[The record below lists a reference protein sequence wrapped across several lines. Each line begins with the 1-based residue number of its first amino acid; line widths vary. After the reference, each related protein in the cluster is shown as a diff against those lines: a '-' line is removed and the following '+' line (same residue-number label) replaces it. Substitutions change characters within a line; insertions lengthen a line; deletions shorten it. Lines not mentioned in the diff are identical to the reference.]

1 MIYIAFFTSMDLRC
15 TFAIVSSY
23 KHDSVVPDESSKVN
37 KKLQVEQM
45 FDSIAPKYDFLNRFM
60 SLGIDILWR
69 KKVIKRLRN
78 AKKGQFLDV
87 ATGTADLAIMLASL
101 SPSKVIGIDISQLM
115 LNVGD
120 EKIVKNNLQNIITLQ
135 KADSEALPF
144 ADNTFDAATVAF
156 GARNFEN
163 LDKGLSEMHR
173 VLVPGS
179 TIIIL
184 EFSKVKVF
192 PLKQLFAFYFR
203 YITPTI
209 GKIFS
214 KSSTAYSYLPESVSA
229 FPEGDEMC
237 SILHNIG
244 FKNSTCTPLSF
255 GIASIYQATK

>member
-1 MIYIAFFTSMDLRC
+1 MT
-15 TFAIVSSY
+15 TY
-23 KHDSVVPDESSKVN
+23 KHDSIVPNEGSKVN

-45 FDSIAPKYDFLNRFM
+45 FDNIAPKYDFLNRMM
-60 SLGIDILWR
+60 SLGIDIQWR
-69 KKVIKRLRN
+69 KKVIKRLQAAR
-78 AKKGQFLDV
+78 KGQFLDV

-101 SPSKVIGIDISQLM
+101 QPKKVIGIDISQQM
-115 LNVGD
+115 LNKGD
-120 EKIVKNNLQNIITLQ
+120 EKIIEANVQDIVSLQ
-135 KADSEALPF
+135 KADSENLPF
-144 ADNTFDAATVAF
+144 ADNTFDAATVSF

-163 LDKGLSEMHR
+163 LDKGLGEMYR
-173 VLVPGS
+173 VLSPGG
-179 TIIIL
+179 ILIIL

-214 KSSTAYSYLPESVSA
+214 KNNTAYSYLPESVAA
-229 FPEGDEMC
+229 FPEGEEMC
-237 SILHNIG
+237 SILHKIG

>member
-1 MIYIAFFTSMDLRC
+1 VT
-15 TFAIVSSY
+15 TY
-23 KHDSVVPDESSKVN
+23 KHDSIVPNEGSKVN

-45 FDSIAPKYDFLNRFM
+45 FDNIAPKYDFLNRLM
-60 SLGIDILWR
+60 SLGIDIQWR
-69 KKVIKRLRN
+69 KKVIKRLQAAR
-78 AKKGQFLDV
+78 KGQFLDV

-101 SPSKVIGIDISQLM
+101 QPKKVIGIDISQQM
-115 LNVGD
+115 LNKGD
-120 EKIVKNNLQNIITLQ
+120 EKIIEANVQDIVSLQ
-135 KADSEALPF
+135 KADSENLPF
-144 ADNTFDAATVAF
+144 ADNTFDAATVSF

-163 LDKGLSEMHR
+163 LDKGLGEMYR
-173 VLVPGS
+173 VLSPGG
-179 TIIIL
+179 ILIIL

-214 KSSTAYSYLPESVSA
+214 KNNTAYSYLPESVAA
-229 FPEGDEMC
+229 FPEGEEMC
-237 SILHNIG
+237 SILHKIG

>member
-1 MIYIAFFTSMDLRC
+1 MT
-15 TFAIVSSY
+15 TY
-23 KHDSVVPDESSKVN
+23 KHDSIVPNEGSKVN

-45 FDSIAPKYDFLNRFM
+45 FDNIAPKYDFLNRLM
-60 SLGIDILWR
+60 SLGIDIQWR
-69 KKVIKRLRN
+69 KKVIKRLQAAR
-78 AKKGQFLDV
+78 KGQFLDV

-101 SPSKVIGIDISQLM
+101 QPKKVIGIDISQQM
-115 LNVGD
+115 LNKGD
-120 EKIVKNNLQNIITLQ
+120 VKIIEANVQDIVSLQ
-135 KADSEALPF
+135 KADSENLPF
-144 ADNTFDAATVAF
+144 ADNTFDAATVSF

-163 LDKGLSEMHR
+163 LDKGLGEMYR
-173 VLVPGS
+173 VLSPGG
-179 TIIIL
+179 ILIIL

-214 KSSTAYSYLPESVSA
+214 KNNTAYSYLPESVAA
-229 FPEGDEMC
+229 FPEGEEMC
-237 SILHNIG
+237 SILHKIG

>member
-1 MIYIAFFTSMDLRC
+1 VT
-15 TFAIVSSY
+15 TY
-23 KHDSVVPDESSKVN
+23 KHDSIVPNEGSKVN

-45 FDSIAPKYDFLNRFM
+45 FDNIAPKYDFLNRLM
-60 SLGIDILWR
+60 SLGIDIQWR
-69 KKVIKRLRN
+69 KKVIQRLQAAR
-78 AKKGQFLDV
+78 KGQFLDV

-101 SPSKVIGIDISQLM
+101 QPKKVIGIDISQQM
-115 LNVGD
+115 LNKGD
-120 EKIVKNNLQNIITLQ
+120 EKIIEANVQDIVSLQ
-135 KADSEALPF
+135 KADSENLPF
-144 ADNTFDAATVAF
+144 EDNTFDAATVSF

-163 LDKGLSEMHR
+163 LDKGLGEMYR
-173 VLVPGS
+173 VLSPGG
-179 TIIIL
+179 ILIIL

-214 KSSTAYSYLPESVSA
+214 KNNTAYSYLPESVAA
-229 FPEGDEMC
+229 FPEGEEMC
-237 SILHNIG
+237 SILHKIG

>member
-1 MIYIAFFTSMDLRC
+1 VT
-15 TFAIVSSY
+15 TY
-23 KHDSVVPDESSKVN
+23 KHDSIVPNEGSKVN

-45 FDSIAPKYDFLNRFM
+45 FDNIAPKYDFLNRLM
-60 SLGIDILWR
+60 SLGIDIQWR
-69 KKVIKRLRN
+69 KKVIQRLQAAR
-78 AKKGQFLDV
+78 KGQFLDV

-101 SPSKVIGIDISQLM
+101 QPKKVIGIDISQQM
-115 LNVGD
+115 LNKGD
-120 EKIVKNNLQNIITLQ
+120 EKIIEANVQDIVSLQ
-135 KADSEALPF
+135 KADSENLPF
-144 ADNTFDAATVAF
+144 ADNTFDAATVSF

-163 LDKGLSEMHR
+163 LDKGLGEMYR
-173 VLVPGS
+173 VLSPGG
-179 TIIIL
+179 ILIIL

-214 KSSTAYSYLPESVSA
+214 KNNTAYSYLPESVAA
-229 FPEGDEMC
+229 FPEGEEMC
-237 SILHNIG
+237 SILHKIG

>member
-1 MIYIAFFTSMDLRC
+1 MT
-15 TFAIVSSY
+15 TY
-23 KHDSVVPDESSKVN
+23 KHDSIVPNEGSKVN

-45 FDSIAPKYDFLNRFM
+45 FDNIAPKYDFLNRLM
-60 SLGIDILWR
+60 SLGIDIQWR
-69 KKVIKRLRN
+69 KKVIQRLQAAR
-78 AKKGQFLDV
+78 KGQFLDV

-101 SPSKVIGIDISQLM
+101 QPKKVIGIDISQQM
-115 LNVGD
+115 LNKGD
-120 EKIVKNNLQNIITLQ
+120 EKIIEANVQDIVSLQ
-135 KADSEALPF
+135 KADSENLPF
-144 ADNTFDAATVAF
+144 ADNTFDAATVSF

-163 LDKGLSEMHR
+163 LDKGLREMYR
-173 VLVPGS
+173 VLSPGG
-179 TIIIL
+179 ILIIL

-214 KSSTAYSYLPESVSA
+214 KNNTAYSYLPESVAA
-229 FPEGDEMC
+229 FPEGEEMC
-237 SILHNIG
+237 SILHKIG

>member
-1 MIYIAFFTSMDLRC
+1 MT
-15 TFAIVSSY
+15 TY
-23 KHDSVVPDESSKVN
+23 KHDSIVPNEGSKVN

-45 FDSIAPKYDFLNRFM
+45 FDNIAPKYDFLNRLM
-60 SLGIDILWR
+60 SLGIDIQWR
-69 KKVIKRLRN
+69 KKVIKRLQAAR
-78 AKKGQFLDV
+78 KGQFLDV

-101 SPSKVIGIDISQLM
+101 QPKKVIGIDISQQM
-115 LNVGD
+115 LNKGD
-120 EKIVKNNLQNIITLQ
+120 EKIIEANVQDIVSLQ
-135 KADSEALPF
+135 KADSENLPF
-144 ADNTFDAATVAF
+144 ADNTFDAATVSF

-163 LDKGLSEMHR
+163 LDKGLKEMYR
-173 VLVPGS
+173 VLSPGG
-179 TIIIL
+179 ILIIL

-214 KSSTAYSYLPESVSA
+214 KNNTAYSYLPESVAA
-229 FPEGDEMC
+229 FPEGEEMC
-237 SILHNIG
+237 SILHKIG

>member
-1 MIYIAFFTSMDLRC
+1 MT
-15 TFAIVSSY
+15 TY
-23 KHDSVVPDESSKVN
+23 KHDSIVPNEGSKVN

-45 FDSIAPKYDFLNRFM
+45 FDNIAPKYDFLNRLM
-60 SLGIDILWR
+60 SLGIDIQWR
-69 KKVIKRLRN
+69 KKVIQRLQAAR
-78 AKKGQFLDV
+78 KGQFLDV

-101 SPSKVIGIDISQLM
+101 QPKKVIGIDISQQM
-115 LNVGD
+115 LNKGD
-120 EKIVKNNLQNIITLQ
+120 EKIIEANVQDIVSLQ
-135 KADSEALPF
+135 KADSENLPF
-144 ADNTFDAATVAF
+144 EDNTFDAATVSF

-163 LDKGLSEMHR
+163 LDKGLGEMYR
-173 VLVPGS
+173 VLSPGG
-179 TIIIL
+179 ILIIL

-214 KSSTAYSYLPESVSA
+214 KNNTAYSYLPESVAA
-229 FPEGDEMC
+229 FPEGEEMC
-237 SILHNIG
+237 SILHKIG

>member
-1 MIYIAFFTSMDLRC
+1 MT
-15 TFAIVSSY
+15 TY
-23 KHDSVVPDESSKVN
+23 KHDSIVPNEGSKVN

-45 FDSIAPKYDFLNRFM
+45 FDNIAPKYDFLNRLM
-60 SLGIDILWR
+60 SLGIDIQWR
-69 KKVIKRLRN
+69 KKVIKRLQAAR
-78 AKKGQFLDV
+78 KGQFLDV

-101 SPSKVIGIDISQLM
+101 QPKKVIGIDISQQM
-115 LNVGD
+115 LNKGD
-120 EKIVKNNLQNIITLQ
+120 EKIIEANVQDIVSLQ
-135 KADSEALPF
+135 KADSENLPF
-144 ADNTFDAATVAF
+144 ADNTFDAATVSF

-163 LDKGLSEMHR
+163 LDKGLGEMYR
-173 VLVPGS
+173 VLSPGG
-179 TIIIL
+179 ILIIL

-214 KSSTAYSYLPESVSA
+214 KNNTAYSYLPESVAA
-229 FPEGDEMC
+229 FPEGEEMC
-237 SILHNIG
+237 SILHKIG

>member
-1 MIYIAFFTSMDLRC
+1 VT
-15 TFAIVSSY
+15 TY
-23 KHDSVVPDESSKVN
+23 KHDSIVPNEGSKVN

-45 FDSIAPKYDFLNRFM
+45 FDNIAPKYDFLNRMM
-60 SLGIDILWR
+60 SLGIDIQWR
-69 KKVIKRLRN
+69 KKVIKRLQAAR
-78 AKKGQFLDV
+78 KGQFLDV

-101 SPSKVIGIDISQLM
+101 QPKKVIGIDISQQM
-115 LNVGD
+115 LNKGD
-120 EKIVKNNLQNIITLQ
+120 EKIIEANVQDIVSLQ
-135 KADSEALPF
+135 KADSENLPF
-144 ADNTFDAATVAF
+144 ADNTFDAATVSF

-163 LDKGLSEMHR
+163 LDKGLGEMYR
-173 VLVPGS
+173 VLSPGG
-179 TIIIL
+179 ILIIL

-214 KSSTAYSYLPESVSA
+214 KNNTAYSYLPESVAA
-229 FPEGDEMC
+229 FPEGEEMC
-237 SILHNIG
+237 SILHKIG

>member
-1 MIYIAFFTSMDLRC
+1 MT
-15 TFAIVSSY
+15 TY
-23 KHDSVVPDESSKVN
+23 KHDSIVPNEGSKVN

-45 FDSIAPKYDFLNRFM
+45 FDNIAPKYDFLNRLM
-60 SLGIDILWR
+60 SLGIDIQWR
-69 KKVIKRLRN
+69 KKVIQRLQAAR
-78 AKKGQFLDV
+78 KGQFLDV

-101 SPSKVIGIDISQLM
+101 QPKKVIGIDISQQM
-115 LNVGD
+115 LNKGD
-120 EKIVKNNLQNIITLQ
+120 EKIIEANVQDIVSLQ
-135 KADSEALPF
+135 KADSENLPF
-144 ADNTFDAATVAF
+144 EDNTFDAATVSF

-163 LDKGLSEMHR
+163 LDKGLGEMYR
-173 VLVPGS
+173 ILSPGG
-179 TIIIL
+179 ILIIL

-214 KSSTAYSYLPESVSA
+214 KNNTAYSYLPESVAA
-229 FPEGDEMC
+229 FPEGEEMC
-237 SILHNIG
+237 SILHKIG

>member
-1 MIYIAFFTSMDLRC
+1 MT
-15 TFAIVSSY
+15 TY
-23 KHDSVVPDESSKVN
+23 KHDSIVPNEGSKVN

-45 FDSIAPKYDFLNRFM
+45 FDNIAPKYDFLNRLM
-60 SLGIDILWR
+60 SLGIDIQWR
-69 KKVIKRLRN
+69 KKVIKRLQAAR
-78 AKKGQFLDV
+78 KGQFLDV

-101 SPSKVIGIDISQLM
+101 QPKKVIGIDISQQM
-115 LNVGD
+115 LNKGD
-120 EKIVKNNLQNIITLQ
+120 EKIIEANVQDIVSLQ
-135 KADSEALPF
+135 KADSENLPF
-144 ADNTFDAATVAF
+144 EDNTFDAATVSF

-163 LDKGLSEMHR
+163 LDKGLGEMYR
-173 VLVPGS
+173 VLSPGG
-179 TIIIL
+179 ILIIL

-214 KSSTAYSYLPESVSA
+214 KNNTAYSYLPESVAA
-229 FPEGDEMC
+229 FPEGEEMC
-237 SILHNIG
+237 SILHKIG

>member
-1 MIYIAFFTSMDLRC
+1 VT
-15 TFAIVSSY
+15 TY
-23 KHDSVVPDESSKVN
+23 KHDSIVPNEGSKVN

-45 FDSIAPKYDFLNRFM
+45 FDNIAPKYDFLNRLM
-60 SLGIDILWR
+60 SLGIDIQWR
-69 KKVIKRLRN
+69 KKVIKRLQAAR
-78 AKKGQFLDV
+78 KGQFLDV

-101 SPSKVIGIDISQLM
+101 QPKKVIGIDISQQM
-115 LNVGD
+115 LNKGD
-120 EKIVKNNLQNIITLQ
+120 EKIIEANVQDIVSLQ
-135 KADSEALPF
+135 KADSENLPF
-144 ADNTFDAATVAF
+144 EDNTFDAATVSF

-163 LDKGLSEMHR
+163 LDKGLGEMYR
-173 VLVPGS
+173 ILSPGG
-179 TIIIL
+179 ILIIL

-214 KSSTAYSYLPESVSA
+214 KNNTAYSYLPESVAA
-229 FPEGDEMC
+229 FPEGEEMC
-237 SILHNIG
+237 SILHKIG

>member
-1 MIYIAFFTSMDLRC
+1 MT
-15 TFAIVSSY
+15 TY
-23 KHDSVVPDESSKVN
+23 KHDSIVPNEGSKVN

-45 FDSIAPKYDFLNRFM
+45 FDNIAPKYDFLNRLM
-60 SLGIDILWR
+60 SLGIDIQWR
-69 KKVIKRLRN
+69 KKVIQRLQAAR
-78 AKKGQFLDV
+78 KGQFLDV

-101 SPSKVIGIDISQLM
+101 QPKKVIGIDISQQM
-115 LNVGD
+115 LNKGD
-120 EKIVKNNLQNIITLQ
+120 EKIIEANVQDIVSLQ
-135 KADSEALPF
+135 KADSENLPF
-144 ADNTFDAATVAF
+144 ADNTFDAATVSF

-163 LDKGLSEMHR
+163 LDKGLGEMYR
-173 VLVPGS
+173 VLSPGG
-179 TIIIL
+179 ILIIL

-214 KSSTAYSYLPESVSA
+214 KNNTAYSYLPESVAA
-229 FPEGDEMC
+229 FPEGEEMC
-237 SILHNIG
+237 SILHKIG

>member
-1 MIYIAFFTSMDLRC
+1 M
-15 TFAIVSSY
+15 
-23 KHDSVVPDESSKVN
+23 
-37 KKLQVEQM
+37 QVEQM

-60 SLGIDILWR
+60 SLGIDVLWR
-69 KKVIKRLRN
+69 KKVVKLLRN
-78 AKKGQFLDV
+78 APKGMLLDV

-101 SPSKVIGIDISQLM
+101 KPTKVIGIDISQLM

-120 EKIVKNNLQNIITLQ
+120 QKIIEHKLQDVITLQ
-135 KADSEALPF
+135 KADSENLPF
-144 ADNTFDAATVAF
+144 ADNTFAAATVAF

-163 LDKGLSEMHR
+163 LDKGLAEMHR
-173 VLVPGS
+173 VLQPGCD
-179 TIIIL
+179 IIIL

-192 PLKQLFAFYFR
+192 PLKQLFTFYFR

-214 KSSTAYSYLPESVSA
+214 KSSTAYAYLPESVAA
-229 FPEGDEMC
+229 FPEGQQMC

>member
-1 MIYIAFFTSMDLRC
+1 VT
-15 TFAIVSSY
+15 TY
-23 KHDSVVPDESSKVN
+23 KHDSIVPNEGSKVN

-45 FDSIAPKYDFLNRFM
+45 FDNIAPKYDFLNRLM
-60 SLGIDILWR
+60 SLGIDIQWR
-69 KKVIKRLRN
+69 KKVIQRLQAAR
-78 AKKGQFLDV
+78 KGQFLDV

-101 SPSKVIGIDISQLM
+101 QPKKVIGIDISQQM
-115 LNVGD
+115 LNKGD
-120 EKIVKNNLQNIITLQ
+120 EKIIEANVQDIVSLQ
-135 KADSEALPF
+135 KADSENLPF
-144 ADNTFDAATVAF
+144 ADNTFDAATVSF

-163 LDKGLSEMHR
+163 LDKGLREMYR
-173 VLVPGS
+173 VLSPGG
-179 TIIIL
+179 ILIIL

-214 KSSTAYSYLPESVSA
+214 KNNTAYSYLPESVAA
-229 FPEGDEMC
+229 FPEGEEMC
-237 SILHNIG
+237 SILHKIG

>member
-1 MIYIAFFTSMDLRC
+1 VT
-15 TFAIVSSY
+15 TY
-23 KHDSVVPDESSKVN
+23 KHDSIVPNEGSKVN

-45 FDSIAPKYDFLNRFM
+45 FDNIAPKYDFLNRLM
-60 SLGIDILWR
+60 SLGIDIQWR
-69 KKVIKRLRN
+69 KKVIKRLQAAR
-78 AKKGQFLDV
+78 KGQFLDV

-101 SPSKVIGIDISQLM
+101 QPKKVIGIDISQQM
-115 LNVGD
+115 LNKGD
-120 EKIVKNNLQNIITLQ
+120 EKIIEANVQDIVSLQ
-135 KADSEALPF
+135 KADSENLPF
-144 ADNTFDAATVAF
+144 ADNTFDAATVSF

-163 LDKGLSEMHR
+163 LDKGLGEMYR
-173 VLVPGS
+173 VISPGG
-179 TIIIL
+179 ILIIL

-214 KSSTAYSYLPESVSA
+214 KNNTAYSYLPESVAA
-229 FPEGDEMC
+229 FPEGEEMC
-237 SILHNIG
+237 SILHKIG

>member
-1 MIYIAFFTSMDLRC
+1 VT
-15 TFAIVSSY
+15 TY
-23 KHDSVVPDESSKVN
+23 KHDSIVPNEGSKVN

-45 FDSIAPKYDFLNRFM
+45 FDNIAPKYDFLNRLM
-60 SLGIDILWR
+60 SLGIDIQWR
-69 KKVIKRLRN
+69 KKVIQRLQAAR
-78 AKKGQFLDV
+78 KGQFLDV

-101 SPSKVIGIDISQLM
+101 QPKKVIGIDISQQM
-115 LNVGD
+115 LNKGD
-120 EKIVKNNLQNIITLQ
+120 EKIIEANVQDIVSLQ
-135 KADSEALPF
+135 KADSENLPF
-144 ADNTFDAATVAF
+144 EDNTFDAATVSF

-163 LDKGLSEMHR
+163 LDKGLGEMYR
-173 VLVPGS
+173 ILSPGG
-179 TIIIL
+179 ILIIL

-214 KSSTAYSYLPESVSA
+214 KNNTAYSYLPESVAA
-229 FPEGDEMC
+229 FPEGEEMC
-237 SILHNIG
+237 SILHKIG